1 MNPKDLR
8 AAVVADF
15 KEKLPPVTDVDA
27 LGGRLDEAELK
38 RLCLASP
45 AVRVAVLGAD
55 GLESK
60 GGAPYAVFSLA
71 AFVVTG
77 TGNQGEP
84 AEEGALS
91 LVGAVLE
98 VLEGNRF
105 GCDVDKPASVRAENL
120 YSGELDA
127 GHTALWAVTWKQSA
141 DVSNNIQAQELDDF
155 LRCFVWEKPDGPT
168 TVEINL
174 SGPTPGAENENA

>member
-127 GHTALWAVTWKQSA
+127 
-141 DVSNNIQAQELDDF
+141 NISYI
-155 LRCFVWEKPDGPT
+155 G
-168 TVEINL
+168 
-174 SGPTPGAENENA
+174 

>member
-1 MNPKDLR
+1 MNPKDFR
-8 AAVVADF
+8 AAVVADL
-15 KEKLPPVTDVDA
+15 KAKLPPVVDVDTHS
-27 LGGRLDEAELK
+27 GRIDKAELE

-45 AVRVAVLGAD
+45 AVRVALLGVD

-60 GGAPYAVFSLA
+60 GGAPYAPFGLA

-91 LVGAVLE
+91 LLGAVLD

-105 GCDVDKPASVRAENL
+105 GCDVEKPTSVRAENL
-120 YSGELDA
+120 CSGDLDA
-127 GHTALWAVTWKQSA
+127 GHTALWAVTWKQSV
-141 DVSNNIQAQELDDF
+141 DVSNNIQVSELDDF
-155 LRCFVWEKPDGPT
+155 LRCFVRENTDGPT

-174 SGPTPGAENENA
+174 PGPTPDAENENA

>member
-8 AAVVADF
+8 AAVAVDF
-15 KEKLPPVTDVDA
+15 KAKLPPAADVDV
-27 LGGRLDEAELK
+27 LGGRLDETELK
-38 RLCLASP
+38 RLCFASP
-45 AVRVAVLGAD
+45 AVRVALLGVD

-60 GGAPYAVFSLA
+60 GGAPYAVFSFA

-91 LVGAVLE
+91 LVGALLE
-98 VLEGNRF
+98 ALEGNRF
-105 GCDVDKPASVRAENL
+105 GCDVDKPTSVRAENL

-127 GHTALWAVTWKQSA
+127 GHTALWAVTWKQA
-141 DVSNNIQAQELDDF
+141 LDVSNNIQSPELDDF
-155 LRCFVWEKPDGPT
+155 LRCFVREKPDGTT

-174 SGPTPGAENENA
+174 PGPTPGAEDKNV

>member
-1 MNPKDLR
+1 MNLKDLR

-45 AVRVAVLGAD
+45 AVRVAVLGVD
-55 GLESK
+55 GLENK
-60 GGAPYAVFSLA
+60 GGSPYATFSLA

-91 LVGAVLE
+91 LVGALLE
-98 VLEGNRF
+98 ALEGNRF
-105 GCDVDKPASVRAENL
+105 GCDVGAPASVRAENL

-127 GHTALWAVTWKQSA
+127 GHTALWAVTWKQA
-141 DVSNNIQAQELDDF
+141 VDVSNNIQSPELDDF
-155 LRCFVWEKPDGPT
+155 LRCFVREKPDGST

-174 SGPTPGAENENA
+174 PGPGPDAENENA

>member
-1 MNPKDLR
+1 MNPKELR
-8 AAVVADF
+8 AAVVADL
-15 KEKLPPVTDVDA
+15 KAKLPPVVDVDA
-27 LGGRLDEAELK
+27 LGGRLDETELR

-45 AVRVAVLGAD
+45 AVRVALLGAD

-71 AFVVTG
+71 AFVVAG

-98 VLEGNRF
+98 ALEGNRF
-105 GCDVDKPASVRAENL
+105 GCDVDKPVSVRAENL
-120 YSGELDA
+120 YSGDLDA
-127 GHTALWAVTWKQSA
+127 GHTALWAVTWKQA
-141 DVSNNIQAQELDDF
+141 VDVSNNIQVPELDDF
-155 LRCFVWEKPDGPT
+155 LRCFVRENPDGPT
-168 TVEINL
+168 TVEVNL
-174 SGPTPGAENENA
+174 PGSMPDAENENA

>member
-71 AFVVTG
+71 AFVV
-77 TGNQGEP
+77 
-84 AEEGALS
+84 
-91 LVGAVLE
+91 
-98 VLEGNRF
+98 NRH
-105 GCDVDKPASVRAENL
+105 G
-120 YSGELDA
+120 
-127 GHTALWAVTWKQSA
+127 Q
-141 DVSNNIQAQELDDF
+141 
-155 LRCFVWEKPDGPT
+155 
-168 TVEINL
+168 
-174 SGPTPGAENENA
+174 PGRTR